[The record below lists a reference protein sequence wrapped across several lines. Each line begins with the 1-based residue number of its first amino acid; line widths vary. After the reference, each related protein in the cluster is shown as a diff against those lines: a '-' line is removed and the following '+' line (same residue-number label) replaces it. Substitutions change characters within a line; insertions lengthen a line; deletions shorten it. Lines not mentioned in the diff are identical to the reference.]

1 MASIHALAR
10 NTSRGH
16 FHVLRQSRR
25 ITAATA
31 VASSFHLQQCNSF
44 HTSVQLDR
52 QNHHRNHYELLG
64 LAKEATKKEIKS
76 QFYKLS
82 KLHHPDKNDS
92 DASRKEFL
100 AINEAYSVLGNDRQR
115 RDYDLT
121 LLDRSG
127 SLYSSSSSSSSRA
140 APNRGTLRRTP
151 FRHSAQSAAA
161 AAAARQHAAFRPNAV
176 GTGAPGFDSKT
187 HQEMHYEQEIRQE
200 ERRRQ
205 RQRENPDFQWKQRYD
220 ESDSPVGK
228 LMRVSFVFLV
238 IIVAS
243 SFMKAFAD
251 ENEDDS
257 IYTSTT
263 ATNNTTSVIPFAT
276 NDHTIQDM

>member
-1 MASIHALAR
+1 MASIHVLAR
-10 NTSRGH
+10 NTSRGQ
-16 FHVLRQSRR
+16 FHVLRQPRR
-25 ITAATA
+25 IIAATS
-31 VASSFHLQQCNSF
+31 VASVFHSQQAGSF
-44 HTSVQLDR
+44 HTSGQLDR
-52 QNHHRNHYELLG
+52 QLHNRNHYELLG
-64 LAKEATKKEIKS
+64 LSNEATKKEIKS

-121 LLDRSG
+121 LLDRTG
-127 SLYSSSSSSSSRA
+127 SLYSSSSSSRT

-161 AAAARQHAAFRPNAV
+161 AAAARQHAAFRPNMV

-238 IIVAS
+238 IVVAS

-251 ENEDDS
+251 EIEDDNS
-257 IYTSTT
+257 YTSTA
-263 ATNNTTSVIPFAT
+263 ATNNTTPTIPFVAT
-276 NDHTIQDM
+276 NDRTIQNM

>member
-1 MASIHALAR
+1 MA
-10 NTSRGH
+10 
-16 FHVLRQSRR
+16 
-25 ITAATA
+25 
-31 VASSFHLQQCNSF
+31 SF
-44 HTSVQLDR
+44 HTSGQLDR
-52 QNHHRNHYELLG
+52 QHHYRNHYELLG
-64 LAKEATKKEIKS
+64 LSKEATKKEIKS

-92 DASRKEFL
+92 DTSRKEFL

-121 LLDRSG
+121 LLDRTG
-127 SLYSSSSSSSSRA
+127 SLYSSSSSSSSSRT

-161 AAAARQHAAFRPNAV
+161 AAAARQHAAFRPNAM
-176 GTGAPGFDSKT
+176 GKGAPGFDSKS

-238 IIVAS
+238 IVVAS

-251 ENEDDS
+251 ENKDDDNY
-257 IYTSTT
+257 INT
-263 ATNNTTSVIPFAT
+263 AVTNNTMPTIPFIAT
-276 NDHTIQDM
+276 NDRTIRDM

>member
-1 MASIHALAR
+1 MTCIHALAR
-10 NTSRGH
+10 NTSRGQIH
-16 FHVLRQSRR
+16 ALSQSRR
-25 ITAATA
+25 ITAAA
-31 VASSFHLQQCNSF
+31 SVASFFHSQQSSSF
-44 HTSVQLDR
+44 HTSGQLDR
-52 QNHHRNHYELLG
+52 QLLKNHYELLG
-64 LAKEATKKEIKS
+64 LSKEATKKEIKS

-82 KLHHPDKNDS
+82 KLHHPDKNDTE
-92 DASRKEFL
+92 ASRKTFL

-121 LLDRSG
+121 LLDRTG
-127 SLYSSSSSSSSRA
+127 SLYSSSSSSSPSRA

-161 AAAARQHAAFRPNAV
+161 RTHAAFRPNMMGKSV
-176 GTGAPGFDSKT
+176 PGFDSKT

-205 RQRENPDFQWKQRYD
+205 RQREDPDFKWKQRYD
-220 ESDSPVGK
+220 ESDSPTGK
-228 LMRVSFVFLV
+228 MMRVSFVFLV
-238 IIVAS
+238 IIMAS

-257 IYTSTT
+257 GYTGTAINITT
-263 ATNNTTSVIPFAT
+263 PTIPFIAKDR
-276 NDHTIQDM
+276 NIQDM